1 MEHTADVVSLKAPEG
16 VDLRQLRAF
25 VAVAEELNFGRAA
38 QRLYLSQPAL
48 SRTIRALERVIG
60 CPLLLRDTHR
70 VELTLAGHALL
81 EHTRGV
87 LAALDKAIA
96 TTQSVGG
103 ELNARMM
110 AAWAPMQA
118 VVATIASVEKLR
130 EVFEAVLAELPVP
143 DDLAVRPANAGGVPS
158 LVLGDEPAVLH
169 LHGGGY
175 VLGSAYGYRPIVAG
189 FMTADGPG
197 VLVPDYRLAPEHPH
211 PAAVEDA
218 LAAYRWLV
226 ARAPSD
232 VVIVADSSGCHLALA
247 VLLALREEGAAMPA
261 GVALMCPSAGSAG
274 GMLEPSDIGR
284 PVDEITRAGLAYRV
298 DSADLS
304 GVPPTLIQ
312 AAVGDAALDEAR
324 SLADRAQAAGV
335 DVRLEEYR
343 TDPHMFQMFWSFLP
357 EGADAMA
364 GVRDFVASTL
374 ASASDVSEAR

>member
-232 VVIVADSSGCHLALA
+232 VVIVADSSGCH
-247 VLLALREEGAAMPA
+247 
-261 GVALMCPSAGSAG
+261 
-274 GMLEPSDIGR
+274 R
-284 PVDEITRAGLAYRV
+284 PWPCCSPCARRVRPCRRA
-298 DSADLS
+298 S
-304 GVPPTLIQ
+304 P
-312 AAVGDAALDEAR
+312 
-324 SLADRAQAAGV
+324 
-335 DVRLEEYR
+335 
-343 TDPHMFQMFWSFLP
+343 
-357 EGADAMA
+357 
-364 GVRDFVASTL
+364 
-374 ASASDVSEAR
+374 